1 MALLSKKL
9 STVKPSQTRA
19 MTTLAESM
27 RSEGKSIIT
36 LSQGEP
42 DFGTPKRIT
51 QAAIDAI
58 HAGHTRYTAVA
69 GIPPLREAIVDKFK
83 RENNLNFT
91 VDQVTVGCGAKQ
103 LLFNALM
110 ATLDEGDEVVI
121 PTPCWVSYPEMVKLT
136 GGIPVTVETRIDN
149 RFIMSPDALRVALNE
164 NSKWLMLNS
173 PSNPSGAVYSEKDLA
188 ALAEV
193 LRDFPNVWILSD
205 DIYEHLVF
213 GDSRFATLAA
223 VAPDLASRTLTVNGV
238 SKSYAM
244 TGWRVGYAGGP
255 LQLIKAMNTIQGQ
268 STSHTCSI
276 SQYAAV
282 EALTGD
288 QSFIDEFRQLFE
300 KRRDRVVALINDIP
314 GLSCDTPDGAFYVFV
329 DCQDLLGKITP
340 AGKTLVDD
348 MDFAMYLMEEAGVA
362 VVPGSGF
369 LADGFIRI
377 SYAASE
383 DELVSACAA
392 IHAAVARLPD
402 PVQTET
408 HDNAVAGPAS

>member
-1 MALLSKKL
+1 M
-9 STVKPSQTRA
+9 
-19 MTTLAESM
+19 
-27 RSEGKSIIT
+27 
-36 LSQGEP
+36 
-42 DFGTPKRIT
+42 
-51 QAAIDAI
+51 
-58 HAGHTRYTAVA
+58 
-69 GIPPLREAIVDKFK
+69 REAIVDKFK
-83 RENNLNFT
+83 PENNLDFT

-136 GGIPVTVETRIDN
+136 GGIPVTVETRVDN
-149 RFIMSPDALRVALNE
+149 RFIMSPDALRAALNE

-173 PSNPSGAVYSEKDLA
+173 PSNPTGAVYSEKDLA

-213 GDSRFATLAA
+213 GDARFATLAA

-288 QSFIDEFRQLFE
+288 QSFIGEFRELFE

-383 DELVSACAA
+383 DEIESFINAWNGA
-392 IHAAVARLPD
+392 IPIVIVPTAYPQMTEARAIALQKVKMLIYGNHAIRAAVTAMQKVFAQIIADGGIHNVNPDIVPVAEIFRLQKMD
-402 PVQTET
+402 QVKANEKRFLR
-408 HDNAVAGPAS
+408 